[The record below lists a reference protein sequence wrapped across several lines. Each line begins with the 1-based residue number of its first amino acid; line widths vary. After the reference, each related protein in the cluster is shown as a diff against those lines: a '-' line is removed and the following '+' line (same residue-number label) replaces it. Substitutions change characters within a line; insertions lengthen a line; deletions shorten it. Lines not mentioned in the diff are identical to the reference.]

1 MLRFRF
7 ACFDEL
13 FICPVYI
20 NCTLV
25 IYVLVF
31 GNLEFINVV
40 KVRTYDILYIELNV
54 YNEPG
59 KPNTGYN
66 SFGNFMK
73 CFGRIPGYA
82 FMSYFLY
89 QRYCKALLVYSFRR

>member
-1 MLRFRF
+1 MI
-7 ACFDEL
+7 A
-13 FICPVYI
+13 Y
-20 NCTLV
+20 
-25 IYVLVF
+25 
-31 GNLEFINVV
+31 
-40 KVRTYDILYIELNV
+40 YIELNV

-89 QRYCKALLVYSFRR
+89 SAVHM

>member
-25 IYVLVF
+25 IYVPVF

-40 KVRTYDILYIELNV
+40 KVRTYDIIYIELNV
-54 YNEPG
+54 YKTSQANQ
-59 KPNTGYN
+59 TQDT
-66 SFGNFMK
+66 
-73 CFGRIPGYA
+73 I
-82 FMSYFLY
+82 
-89 QRYCKALLVYSFRR
+89 LLGIS